1 MEKSL
6 IVLAQTNN
14 TSSLSPLDPEGHPPN
29 LARTSES
36 ESGKLWM
43 MGNERVAAQAPHSR
57 PFKKRKRVD
66 RAENVE
72 NALLCGNPNDLTDS
86 VASCYRRKPSKQWP
100 FSLHGDPRKNKF
112 KLKRSRGKRAECAT
126 ISPLVKKYWLQRYH
140 LFSRYDEGVKLDEEG
155 WYSVTPEEIAIRHA
169 ERCRGR
175 TVIDCF
181 AGVGGNAIQ
190 FALLCHHVVAI
201 DIDPQK
207 IALAFHNAKIYG
219 VEGRI
224 DFIVGDFFQLAP
236 SLKGDIVYLSPP
248 WGGPS
253 YKMIQQFNLDL
264 LRPKDGYSV
273 FQAAQRITPNII
285 MFLPRNMDLDQVEEL
300 SWLSSPPLHVE
311 IIVFLRH
318 EADAQENFLSS

>member
-57 PFKKRKRVD
+57 PFKKRKRV
-66 RAENVE
+66 
-72 NALLCGNPNDLTDS
+72 
-86 VASCYRRKPSKQWP
+86 
-100 FSLHGDPRKNKF
+100 

-311 IIVFLRH
+311 TCRLKKIMWMAISR
-318 EADAQENFLSS
+318 A

>member
-1 MEKSL
+1 MVPTRLK
-6 IVLAQTNN
+6 Q
-14 TSSLSPLDPEGHPPN
+14 EGKQQNEESHPPN
-29 LARTSES
+29 LAQTS
-36 ESGKLWM
+36 ESGKLSM
-43 MGNERVAAQAPHSR
+43 TGNERVAVQASHSR
-57 PFKKRKRVD
+57 RFKKRKQV
-66 RAENVE
+66 
-72 NALLCGNPNDLTDS
+72 
-86 VASCYRRKPSKQWP
+86 
-100 FSLHGDPRKNKF
+100 
-112 KLKRSRGKRAECAT
+112 KLKRSTGKRRENAI

-155 WYSVTPEEIAIRHA
+155 WYSVTPEEIAVRHA

-190 FALLCHHVVAI
+190 FAILCHHVVAI

-207 IALAFHNAKIYG
+207 IELAFHNAKIYG
-219 VEGRI
+219 VEDRI
-224 DFIVGDFFQLAP
+224 DFVVGDFFQLAP

-253 YKMIQQFNLDL
+253 YKMIRQFNLDL
-264 LRPKDGYSV
+264 LKPKDGYSV

-285 MFLPRNMDLDQVEEL
+285 MFLPRNMDLNQVEEL

-311 IIVFLRH
+311 I
-318 EADAQENFLSS
+318 EENYVDGKFKGITAYFNDVTSRQA